1 MSTIEVNKITP
12 VSGGTNLQIGESGD
26 TTNLSAGSVTLPTS
40 VITGQSEKTT
50 LVDADKFLISDSA
63 ASGAFKYVQKSN
75 LPSGKMVLLQSAS
88 TQTNASTINFE
99 NLFDKNK
106 YSFYRLVGWFRP
118 VTDGSDLNFRWR
130 SATDALSQAEYYGVV
145 QGKTVNGSGVGDLNW
160 NRWGG
165 NFAKITNDAGNN
177 AYNGL
182 IIDMVLRPRFASGT
196 STTNSANIT
205 FQGGY
210 WQDNS
215 GSEKAVSMHGH
226 YTYTNSSADMDNGGF
241 LLYPSSGD
249 FDEFEY
255 VLYGISQS

>member
-1 MSTIEVNKITP
+1 MS
-12 VSGGTNLQIGESGD
+12 
-26 TTNLSAGSVTLPTS
+26 
-40 VITGQSEKTT
+40 KTT
-50 LVDADKFLISDSA
+50 IPTGGITADAIDSTLIADDAISEEHLDNTALTGFSELTSLADADKFLISDGIDSNNI
-63 ASGAFKYVQKSN
+63 KYVQKSN
-75 LPSGKMVLLQSAS
+75 MPSGKMVLLQSAS
-88 TQTNASTINFE
+88 TQTNAGNVTFDQV
-99 NLFDKNK
+99 FDKDK

-118 VTDGSDLNFRWR
+118 VTDGSDMEFRWR
-130 SATDALSQAEYYGVV
+130 SSSADLSASEYYGVV
-145 QGKTVNGSGVGDLNW
+145 QGKTVNGSGVGDTSY

-165 NFAKITNDAGNN
+165 NSGKITSDAGNN

-205 FQGGY
+205 FQGGF

-215 GSEKAVSMHGH
+215 GSERVLSIHGH

-241 LLYPSSGD
+241 KLFPSSGD

-255 VLYGISQS
+255 VLYGITQS

>member
-1 MSTIEVNKITP
+1 M
-12 VSGGTNLQIGESGD
+12 
-26 TTNLSAGSVTLPTS
+26 
-40 VITGQSEKTT
+40 
-50 LVDADKFLISDSA
+50 
-63 ASGAFKYVQKSN
+63 
-75 LPSGKMVLLQSAS
+75 PSGKMVLLQSAS
-88 TQTNASTINFE
+88 TQTNAGNVTFDQV
-99 NLFDKNK
+99 FDKDK

-118 VTDGSDLNFRWR
+118 VTDGSDMEFRWR
-130 SATDALSQAEYYGVV
+130 SSSADLSASEYYGVV
-145 QGKTVNGSGVGDLNW
+145 QGKTVNGSGVGDTSY

-165 NFAKITNDAGNN
+165 NSGKITSDAGNN

-205 FQGGY
+205 FQGGF

-215 GSEKAVSMHGH
+215 GSERVLSIHGH

-241 LLYPSSGD
+241 KLFPSSGD

-255 VLYGISQS
+255 VLYGITQS